1 MPIIGLTGN
10 FGMGKSTVL
19 KLFNRLGALTYNVD
33 DFVHHILADP
43 KTVKR
48 IARVLGSGVLLET
61 SKDISLDKKRIAD
74 IIFDDHLK
82 RKAVEKIIHPP
93 VLKEIKA
100 TGSKILRKDPAALI
114 IFEVPLLFE
123 AGYENIFDQTIVVY
137 CKRGTAVDR
146 LVKKGFSRDD
156 ALKRIRSQIP
166 ITEKKKL
173 ADILIDN
180 NDGIKRTET
189 RVKKVFDR
197 LSCM

>member
-1 MPIIGLTGN
+1 
-10 FGMGKSTVL
+10 MGKSTVL

-33 DFVHHILADP
+33 DFVHHMLADT
-43 KTVKR
+43 KTIKR

-74 IIFDDHLK
+74 IIFDDPLK
-82 RKAVEKIIHPP
+82 RKAVEKIIHPG

-100 TGSKILRKDPAALI
+100 TNSKILRKDPAALI

-123 AGYENIFDQTIVVY
+123 AGYGNFFDQTIVVH
-137 CKRGTAVDR
+137 CKRDTAIDR
-146 LVKKGFSRDD
+146 LVRKGFSRED
-156 ALKRIRSQIP
+156 AVKRIRSQMP

-180 NDGIKRTET
+180 NDGIKKTET
-189 RVKKVFDR
+189 RVKIIYDR
-197 LSCM
+197 LTRK

>member
-43 KTVKR
+43 KTIKR
-48 IARVLGSGVLLET
+48 IVRALGSGVLFKT
-61 SKDISLDKKRIAD
+61 SKDIALDKKRIAD
-74 IIFDDHLK
+74 IIFDDPLK
-82 RKAVEKIIHPP
+82 RKAVEKIIHPE

-100 TGSKILRKDPAALI
+100 VGSKILRKDPAALI

-123 AGYENIFDQTIVVY
+123 AGYEYFFNQTIVVY
-137 CKRGTAVDR
+137 CKRDTAIDR
-146 LVKKGFSRDD
+146 LVKKGFSRDN
-156 ALKRIRSQIP
+156 AVKRMRSQMP

-173 ADILIDN
+173 ADILINN
-180 NDGIKRTET
+180 NDGIKRTGA

-197 LSCM
+197 LSCT